1 MPFHQGD
8 IIPIEQPIYLLTSE
22 GDEFIGALWPLEFF
36 FSERLIVKHEAVVLP
51 EQAFDFVTLF
61 VCEDVKLSAKG
72 VVA

>member
-1 MPFHQGD
+1 M
-8 IIPIEQPIYLLTSE
+8 TSE

-36 FSERLIVKHEAVVLP
+36 FSERLIVNNEAVVLP
-51 EQAFDFVTLF
+51 EQAFDVVTRC